1 MKVVID
7 ISKDIMDKLSGSLN
21 LSPFYDN
28 DNRES
33 EVDGD
38 ALSYAIK
45 LMVELCAD

>member
-1 MKVVID
+1 MKAIID
-7 ISKDIMDKLSGSLN
+7 IDEEIMDRLSSSLE
-21 LSPFYDN
+21 LPPFYNNED
-28 DNRES
+28 RES